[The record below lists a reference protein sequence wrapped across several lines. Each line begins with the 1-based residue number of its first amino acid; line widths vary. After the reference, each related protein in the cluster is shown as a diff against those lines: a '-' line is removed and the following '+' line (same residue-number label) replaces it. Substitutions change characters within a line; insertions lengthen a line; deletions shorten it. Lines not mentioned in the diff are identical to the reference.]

1 MRNTYKK
8 AVAPIYVV
16 NIIFQAFVS
25 LISPAAF
32 MLLIAFLLDRYTSVG
47 GWIYPLLITLGTVAG
62 FFSMIS
68 FVLRAMTALE
78 AIEKQ
83 NADKKSAKK
92 GTNQNESAE

>member
-8 AVAPIYVV
+8 AVAPLYVV
-16 NIIFQAFVS
+16 NIIFQSFVS

-47 GWIYPLLITLGTVAG
+47 SWIYAVLITVGTVAG

-78 AIEKQ
+78 AIEKH
-83 NADKKSAKK
+83 NAEDSSAKK
-92 GTNQNESAE
+92 D